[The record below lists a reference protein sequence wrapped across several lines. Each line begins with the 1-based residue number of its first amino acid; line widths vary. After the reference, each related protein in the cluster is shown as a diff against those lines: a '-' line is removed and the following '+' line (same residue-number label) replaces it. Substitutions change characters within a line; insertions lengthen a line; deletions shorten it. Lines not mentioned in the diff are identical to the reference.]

1 MSSRS
6 ARVTALV
13 GVCAIAGSAV
23 AAGAAHATTASP
35 SGGWT
40 VDTSN
45 CSDPDR
51 ANAPIEGTVRIGS
64 AMPLS
69 GGAAAAAFAPAAQ
82 GFQSYITYANAQ
94 GLLPGYDIELTIGD
108 DQYDPALTPGVVQGI
123 IDNGVD
129 LFSGN
134 IGTDQNLAVRD
145 TLNEA
150 CIPQLNLLTGDPAW
164 GSEAEEY
171 PWTTGLLM
179 PYDTESRGYV
189 ASIQDNFPDAKIGL
203 FYVNNGFG
211 NVYADAFREAAD
223 AAGLEI
229 IEEQTIADGE
239 EAPPTGPGRR
249 HRRRRAGRDHG
260 DPARGAV
267 PDVHD
272 RDRQP
277 TGGAHRLAPGGVH
290 HQHVRQPADPRR
302 GRRQRQRAVHLGEHG
317 PGRRRQPRR
326 ADRQPGGRRVHRR
339 DDQPGL
345 RRHHHHAAAGWNVG
359 EVTLAVL
366 QKAAASE
373 AGLTQASIID
383 AARNLTFRPT
393 LLRDNLHEY
402 VMNGLDDA
410 FYSEDVQVVQYDSSV
425 GHFNDIGD
433 PYSFETSAAG

>member
-23 AAGAAHATTASP
+23 AAGAAHATTSSP
-35 SGGWT
+35 SSGWT

-69 GGAAAAAFAPAAQ
+69 GGPAAAAFAPAAQ
-82 GFQSYITYANAQ
+82 GFQSFVAYANAQ
-94 GLLPGYDIELTIGD
+94 GLLPGYTIDLTIGD
-108 DQYDPALTPGVVQGI
+108 DQYNPSLTPGVVQGI
-123 IDNGVD
+123 IDDGVD
-129 LFSGN
+129 LFSGD
-134 IGTDQNLAVRD
+134 IGTDENLAVRD

-189 ASIQDNFPDAKIGL
+189 ASIQDNFPGAKIGL
-203 FYVNNGFG
+203 FYVDNGFG
-211 NVYADAFREAAD
+211 NVYADAFRDAAD

-239 EAPPTGPGRR
+239 DAPPT
-249 HRRRRAGRDHG
+249 AQVAAIAD
-260 DPARGAV
+260 AA
-267 PDVHD
+267 PDVIMATPLGG
-272 RDRQP
+272 QCP
-277 TGGAHRLAPGGVH
+277 TFMTEIANQLA
-290 HQHVRQPADPRR
+290 VRTDWHPAVYITNTCASPLIL
-302 GRRQRQRAVHLGEHG
+302 AVAGDHANGLYTSASMGL
-317 PGRRRQPRR
+317 
-326 ADRQPGGRRVHRR
+326 ADIANPDVQTGNAAVAAYIAEMTNQGFG
-339 DDQPGL
+339 DIITT
-345 RRHHHHAAAGWNVG
+345 AAAGWNVG

-366 QKAAASE
+366 QQAAESE
-373 AGLTQASIID
+373 GGLTQASIIE
-383 AARNLTFRPT
+383 AARNLTFRPS

-402 VMNGLDDA
+402 VMNGLDDT

-433 PYSFETSAAG
+433 PYRFETSAG

>member
-69 GGAAAAAFAPAAQ
+69 GGAAAAAFAPVAQ
-82 GFQSYITYANAQ
+82 GFQTFVDYANAQ
-94 GLLPGYDIELTIGD
+94 GLLPGYTIELTIGD
-108 DQYDPALTPGVVQGI
+108 DQYNAALTPGVVQGI

-129 LFSGN
+129 LFSGD

-145 TLNEA
+145 TLNEE

-164 GSEAEEY
+164 GYEAEEY
-171 PWTTGLLM
+171 PWTTGLLI
-179 PYDTESRGYV
+179 PYDTESR
-189 ASIQDNFPDAKIGL
+189 ATWPRSRTTSPSAKIGL
-203 FYVNNGFG
+203 FYVNNEFG
-211 NVYADAFREAAD
+211 NVYADAFRDAAD

-239 EAPPTGPGRR
+239 DAPPQAQVAAIADAAPDVIMATPLG
-249 HRRRRAGRDHG
+249 
-260 DPARGAV
+260 GAV

-290 HQHVRQPADPRR
+290 HQHLRQPADPRR
-302 GRRQRQRAVHLGEHG
+302 GRRPRQRSVHLGEHG
-317 PGRRRQPRR
+317 PGRHRQPRR
-326 ADRQPGGRRVHRR
+326 PDGQPGGRPR
-339 DDQPGL
+339 
-345 RRHHHHAAAGWNVG
+345 
-359 EVTLAVL
+359 
-366 QKAAASE
+366 
-373 AGLTQASIID
+373 
-383 AARNLTFRPT
+383 
-393 LLRDNLHEY
+393 
-402 VMNGLDDA
+402 
-410 FYSEDVQVVQYDSSV
+410 
-425 GHFNDIGD
+425 
-433 PYSFETSAAG
+433 TSPR